1 MNCDGC
7 GPRTCVY
14 VCVYDV
20 VYCAFRD
27 LFVELC
33 TLRVCMLIGIN
44 WQWKVLIVKSCA
56 VSCVS
61 CAKCCVY
68 I

>member
-14 VCVYDV
+14 DV
-20 VYCAFRD
+20 VYCAYRD

-33 TLRVCMLIGIN
+33 TQTEGDQFGIN
-44 WQWKVLIVKSCA
+44 WQWKVLIV
-56 VSCVS
+56 
-61 CAKCCVY
+61 
-68 I
+68 